1 MTPTSLSA
9 GNVGWAGILCLL
21 FSHSGSVVV
30 RLAVLL
36 VAAVLA
42 GPAYGQ
48 EKPQE
53 AKPTGPKPSRVE
65 ITPRT
70 VEAVAGQQ
78 LTFSAAGYD
87 EVGNKMD
94 AQPSAWFAAPFDL
107 AFADDKGMVTFTGSG
122 DVRVGAII
130 NGKSGFITVAVRPQ
144 AVARVTITKPRAALA
159 VGTGLTLQAQAEM
172 ANGDPR
178 TDQQVKWVSLRPE
191 IASIDESGFVVGQSA
206 GTATLQASVADVK
219 ATTSIEVVRN
229 PVREL
234 LITPRTTRARTGDVV
249 RFESVAS
256 GQANARVSAVARW
269 SVSGV
274 GATIDAD
281 GGFVA
286 EKPGSYAVTATIGD
300 RSAVA
305 TVSVVARE
313 VARELEVVGRTPQE
327 EFQTAEQWIIG
338 KYAYLSSIMAGR
350 VWVYDI
356 SDPAKPVKV
365 DSVSFDARVIN
376 DVSTTADGKIAVI
389 TREGASNRKNGIV
402 FLDLSDPA
410 HPKVLSEYTET
421 VTGGVHSAYVNGHYV
436 YLTDDA
442 TGSLRVIDFADPAK
456 PKEVARW
463 QTENPL
469 ARPVKTPEGETY
481 IGGRMLHDVQVVDGL
496 IYMGYWKDG
505 LVILDV
511 GNGIKG
517 GSPEHPQFVSQ
528 LRFNYSELYGPG
540 WLAGAHS
547 VFRYK
552 NYVFLG
558 DEVFPVQYDLTD
570 KTRIPTKGVVHV
582 VDVSDILNPR
592 KVAEYDVPEEG
603 AHNMWVENDVMF
615 IGYYGGGA
623 RAIDVSGELR
633 GNLYRQGR
641 EMARLW
647 TGDAKGFR
655 PNIPFAWGAQP
666 HDGLIYFNDIHTGIW
681 VTKMIDPTE
690 KAQPKP

>member
-1 MTPTSLSA
+1 M
-9 GNVGWAGILCLL
+9 
-21 FSHSGSVVV
+21 

-36 VAAVLA
+36 VIAALV
-42 GPAYGQ
+42 GPVHGQ

-53 AKPTGPKPSRVE
+53 AKPSGPKPSRVE

-70 VEAVAGQQ
+70 VETVAGQQ
-78 LTFSAAGYD
+78 LSFSAAGYD
-87 EVGNKMD
+87 DAGNKMD

-107 AFADDKGMVTFTGSG
+107 GFADDKGTVTFTGSG

-130 NGKSGFITVAVRPQ
+130 NGKTGFITVTVRPQ

-159 VGTGLTLQAQAEM
+159 LGTGLTLQAHAEM

-178 TDQQVKWVSLRPE
+178 TDQQVRWVSLRPDV
-191 IASIDESGFVVGQSA
+191 ASIDESGFVTGQA
-206 GTATLQASVADVK
+206 VGTATLEASVGDIK
-219 ATTSIEVVRN
+219 ATTSIDVVRN

-234 LITPRTTRARTGDVV
+234 SIVPKTSRVRTGDVV

-256 GQANARVSAVARW
+256 GQTNARVSAIARW
-269 SVSGV
+269 SISGA

-305 TVSVVARE
+305 TVTVVPRE
-313 VARELEVVGRTPQE
+313 VARELEVVGRTAQE
-327 EFQTAEQWIIG
+327 EFQTAEQWIVG
-338 KYAYLSSIMAGR
+338 NYAYVSSIMAGR

-356 SDPAKPVKV
+356 SDPAKPLKV

-376 DVSTTADGKIAVI
+376 DVSTTADGKIGVV

-402 FLDLSDPA
+402 FLDLADPA

-421 VTGGVHSAYVNGHYV
+421 VTGGVHSAYINGHYV

-463 QTENPL
+463 QTENAL
-469 ARPVKTPEGETY
+469 AREVKSPEGETF

-558 DEVFPVQYDLTD
+558 DEVFPAQYDLTD
-570 KTRIPTKGVVHV
+570 KARIPTKGVVHV

-603 AHNMWVENDVMF
+603 AHNMWVENDVMY
-615 IGYYGGGA
+615 IGYYSGGA
-623 RAIDVSGELR
+623 RAVDVSGELR

-666 HDGLIYFNDIHTGIW
+666 HKGLIYFNDIHTGLW
-681 VTKMIDPTE
+681 VTKLIDPAE
-690 KAQPKP
+690 RAK

>member
-1 MTPTSLSA
+1 M
-9 GNVGWAGILCLL
+9 
-21 FSHSGSVVV
+21 

-36 VAAVLA
+36 VAAVLVS
-42 GPAYGQ
+42 PIHGQ

-53 AKPTGPKPSRVE
+53 AKPTGPKPSRVD

-70 VEAVAGQQ
+70 VETVAGQQ

-87 EVGNKMD
+87 EAGNKMD

-107 AFADDKGMVTFTGSG
+107 AFADDKGTVTFTGSG

-130 NGKSGFITVAVRPQ
+130 NGKSGFIVVTVRPQ
-144 AVARVTITKPRAALA
+144 AVARVTITKPRVALA
-159 VGTGLTLQAQAEM
+159 VGTGLTLQAHAEM

-178 TDQQVKWVSLRPE
+178 TDQQVRWVSLRPDV
-191 IASIDESGFVVGQSA
+191 ASIDESGFVVGQA
-206 GTATLQASVADVK
+206 VGTAMLQASVGDVK
-219 ATTSIEVVRN
+219 ASTSIDVVRN

-234 LITPRTTRARTGDVV
+234 SITPKTTRARTGDVV

-269 SVSGV
+269 SISGI

-286 EKPGSYAVTATIGD
+286 ERPGSYAVTATIGD

-305 TVSVVARE
+305 SVTVVPRE

-327 EFQTAEQWIIG
+327 EFQAAEQWIIG

-350 VWVYDI
+350 VWVYDM

-376 DVSTTADGKIAVI
+376 DVSTTADGRIGVI

-402 FLDLSDPA
+402 FLDLADPA

-469 ARPVKTPEGETY
+469 SRPVKNPEGETF

-558 DEVFPVQYDLTD
+558 DEVFPAQFDLTD
-570 KTRIPTKGVVHV
+570 KARVPTKGVVHV

-603 AHNMWVENDVMF
+603 AHNMWVENDVMY
-615 IGYYGGGA
+615 IGYYSGGA
-623 RAIDVSGELR
+623 RVVDVSGELR

-681 VTKMIDPTE
+681 ATKMVDPTE
-690 KAQPKP
+690 RATQKP

>member
-1 MTPTSLSA
+1 M
-9 GNVGWAGILCLL
+9 
-21 FSHSGSVVV
+21 

-36 VAAVLA
+36 VIAALV
-42 GPAYGQ
+42 GPVHGQ

-53 AKPTGPKPSRVE
+53 AKPSGPKPSRVE

-70 VEAVAGQQ
+70 VETVAGQQ
-78 LTFSAAGYD
+78 LSFSAAGYD
-87 EVGNKMD
+87 DAGNKMD
-94 AQPSAWFAAPFDL
+94 AQPSAWFATPFDL
-107 AFADDKGMVTFTGSG
+107 GFADDKGTVTFTGSG

-130 NGKSGFITVAVRPQ
+130 NGKTGFITVTVRPQ
-144 AVARVTITKPRAALA
+144 ALARVTITKPRAALA
-159 VGTGLTLQAQAEM
+159 LGTGLTLQAHAEM

-178 TDQQVKWVSLRPE
+178 TDQQVRWVSLRPDV
-191 IASIDESGFVVGQSA
+191 ASIDESGFVTGQA
-206 GTATLQASVADVK
+206 VGTATLEASVGDIK
-219 ATTSIEVVRN
+219 ATTSIDVVRN

-234 LITPRTTRARTGDVV
+234 SIVPKTSRVRTGDVV

-256 GQANARVSAVARW
+256 GQTNARVSAIARW
-269 SVSGV
+269 SISGA

-305 TVSVVARE
+305 TVTVVPRE
-313 VARELEVVGRTPQE
+313 VARELEVVGRTAQE
-327 EFQTAEQWIIG
+327 EFQTAEQWIVG
-338 KYAYLSSIMAGR
+338 NYAYVSSIMAGR

-376 DVSTTADGKIAVI
+376 DVSTTADGKIGVV

-402 FLDLSDPA
+402 FLDLADPA

-421 VTGGVHSAYVNGHYV
+421 VTGGVHSAYINGHYV

-463 QTENPL
+463 QTENAL
-469 ARPVKTPEGETY
+469 AREVKSPEGETF

-558 DEVFPVQYDLTD
+558 DEVFPAQYDLTD
-570 KTRIPTKGVVHV
+570 KARIPTKGVVHV

-603 AHNMWVENDVMF
+603 AHNMSPLL
-615 IGYYGGGA
+615 
-623 RAIDVSGELR
+623 SGESAAGAMPTTVVSTPFSVSLR
-633 GNLYRQGR
+633 PTIDGSPPKRRFHSPSPIITTFSAPGRSSPSLKERPRTGLMPSSGNS
-641 EMARLW
+641 
-647 TGDAKGFR
+647 
-655 PNIPFAWGAQP
+655 
-666 HDGLIYFNDIHTGIW
+666 DG
-681 VTKMIDPTE
+681 VTVPP
-690 KAQPKP
+690 ANCSGSP

>member
-1 MTPTSLSA
+1 M
-9 GNVGWAGILCLL
+9 
-21 FSHSGSVVV
+21 

-36 VAAVLA
+36 VIAALV
-42 GPAYGQ
+42 GPVHGQ

-53 AKPTGPKPSRVE
+53 AKPSGPKPSRVE

-70 VEAVAGQQ
+70 VETVAGQQ
-78 LTFSAAGYD
+78 LSFSAAGYD
-87 EVGNKMD
+87 DAGNKMD

-107 AFADDKGMVTFTGSG
+107 GFADDKGTVTFTGSG

-130 NGKSGFITVAVRPQ
+130 NGKTGFITVTVRPQ

-159 VGTGLTLQAQAEM
+159 LGTGLTLQAHAEM

-178 TDQQVKWVSLRPE
+178 TDQQVRWVSLRPD
-191 IASIDESGFVVGQSA
+191 IASIDESGFVTGQA
-206 GTATLQASVADVK
+206 VGTATLEASVGDIK
-219 ATTSIEVVRN
+219 ATTSIDVVRN

-234 LITPRTTRARTGDVV
+234 SIVPKTSRVRTGDVV

-256 GQANARVSAVARW
+256 GQTNARVSAIARW
-269 SVSGV
+269 SISGA

-305 TVSVVARE
+305 TVTVVPRE
-313 VARELEVVGRTPQE
+313 VVRELEVVGRTAQE
-327 EFQTAEQWIIG
+327 EFQTAEQWIVG
-338 KYAYLSSIMAGR
+338 NYAYVSSIMAGR

-356 SDPAKPVKV
+356 SDPAKPLKV

-376 DVSTTADGKIAVI
+376 DVSTTADGKIGVV

-402 FLDLSDPA
+402 FLDLADPA

-463 QTENPL
+463 QTENAL
-469 ARPVKTPEGETY
+469 AREVKSPEGETF

-558 DEVFPVQYDLTD
+558 DEVFPAQYDLTD
-570 KTRIPTKGVVHV
+570 KARIPTKGVVHV

-603 AHNMWVENDVMF
+603 AHNMWVENDVMY
-615 IGYYGGGA
+615 IGYYSGGA
-623 RAIDVSGELR
+623 RAVDVSGELR

-666 HDGLIYFNDIHTGIW
+666 HKGLIYFNDIHTGLW
-681 VTKMIDPTE
+681 VTKLIDPAE
-690 KAQPKP
+690 RAK

>member
-1 MTPTSLSA
+1 MLNQPIRSFQEPL
-9 GNVGWAGILCLL
+9 
-21 FSHSGSVVV
+21 V
-30 RLAVLL
+30 RLVSLLIAVAI
-36 VAAVLA
+36 VV
-42 GPAYGQ
+42 PVRGQ
-48 EKPQE
+48 ESKPPE
-53 AKPTGPKPSRVE
+53 SKPTGPKPARVE

-70 VEAVAGQQ
+70 VETTAGQQ
-78 LTFSAAGYD
+78 LIFSATAYD
-87 EVGNKMD
+87 DASNKME
-94 AQPSAWFAAPFDL
+94 ASPSAWFATPFDL
-107 AFADDKGMVTFTGSG
+107 AYADNKGNVTFTGAG
-122 DVRVGAII
+122 EVRVGAII
-130 NGKSGFITVAVRPQ
+130 NGRAGFTTITVRPQ
-144 AVARVTITKPRAALA
+144 PVARVTIAKPRAALA
-159 VGTGLTLQAQAEM
+159 VGTGLTLHAQPEM

-178 TDQQVKWVSLRPE
+178 SDLRVQWVSLRPD
-191 IASIDESGFVVGQSA
+191 IAAIDESGFIVGRA
-206 GTATLQASVADVK
+206 IGTATVEASVGTIK
-219 ATTSIEVVRN
+219 ASTTIEVVRN

-234 LITPRTTRARTGDVV
+234 SIVPKTSRVRTGDVV
-249 RFESVAS
+249 RLETVVP
-256 GQANARVSAVARW
+256 GQANANVSAAARW
-269 SVSGV
+269 AVSGA
-274 GATIDAD
+274 GATIDED
-281 GGFVA
+281 GVFVA
-286 EKPGSYAVTATIGD
+286 ERPGSYAVTAIIGE

-305 TVSVVARE
+305 TVAVVPRD

-327 EFQTAEQWIIG
+327 EFQTAEQWIMG
-338 KYAYLSSIMAGR
+338 KYAYVSSIMAGR
-350 VWVYDI
+350 IWVYDL

-376 DVSTTADGKIAVI
+376 DVSTTSDGKIAVL

-402 FLDLSDPA
+402 FLDLAEPA

-421 VTGGVHSAYVNGHYV
+421 VTGGVHSAYVDGHYV

-442 TGSLRVIDFADPAK
+442 TGSLRVIDFADPAR

-463 QTENPL
+463 QTESPL
-469 ARPVKTPEGETY
+469 ARPVTNPEGQT
-481 IGGRMLHDVQVVDGL
+481 IVGGRMLHDVQVVDGL

-517 GSPEHPQFVSQ
+517 GSPERPQFVSQ

-558 DEVFPVQYDLTD
+558 DEVFPAQFDLSD
-570 KTRIPTKGVVHV
+570 KARIPTKGVVHV
-582 VDVSDILNPR
+582 VDVTDILNPR
-592 KVAEYDVPEEG
+592 KVAEYDVPEAG
-603 AHNMWVENDVMF
+603 AHNMWVENDVMY
-615 IGYYGGGA
+615 IGYYSGGA
-623 RAIDVSGELR
+623 RVIDVSGELR

-666 HDGLIYFNDIHTGIW
+666 HNGLIYFNDVHTGIW
-681 VTKMIDPTE
+681 VTRLVDPTE
-690 KAQPKP
+690 RAPGNTQSNEPR

>member
-1 MTPTSLSA
+1 M
-9 GNVGWAGILCLL
+9 
-21 FSHSGSVVV
+21 

-36 VAAVLA
+36 VIAVLVS
-42 GPAYGQ
+42 PVYGQ

-70 VEAVAGQQ
+70 VETVAGQQ
-78 LTFSAAGYD
+78 LSFSAAGYD
-87 EVGNKMD
+87 DAGNKMD

-107 AFADDKGMVTFTGSG
+107 GFADDTGTVTFTGSG

-130 NGKSGFITVAVRPQ
+130 NGKTGFITVTVRPQ
-144 AVARVTITKPRAALA
+144 SVARVTITKPRAALA
-159 VGTGLTLQAQAEM
+159 LGTGLTLQAHAEM

-178 TDQQVKWVSLRPE
+178 TDQQVRWVSLRPD
-191 IASIDESGFVVGQSA
+191 IASIDESGFVTGQA
-206 GTATLQASVADVK
+206 VGTATLEASVGDIK
-219 ATTSIEVVRN
+219 ATTSIDVVRN

-234 LITPRTTRARTGDVV
+234 SIAPKTSRVRTGDVV

-256 GQANARVSAVARW
+256 GQTNARVSAIARW
-269 SVSGV
+269 SISGA

-300 RSAVA
+300 RSTVA
-305 TVSVVARE
+305 TVTVVPRE
-313 VARELEVVGRTPQE
+313 VARELEVIGRTAQE
-327 EFQTAEQWIIG
+327 EFQTAEQWIVG
-338 KYAYLSSIMAGR
+338 NYAYVSSIMAGR

-376 DVSTTADGKIAVI
+376 DVSTTADGKIGVV

-402 FLDLSDPA
+402 FLDLADPA

-463 QTENPL
+463 QTENAL
-469 ARPVKTPEGETY
+469 AREVKSPEGETF

-558 DEVFPVQYDLTD
+558 DEVFPAQYDLTD
-570 KTRIPTKGVVHV
+570 KARIPTKGVVHV

-603 AHNMWVENDVMF
+603 AHNMWVENDVMY
-615 IGYYGGGA
+615 IGYYSGGA
-623 RAIDVSGELR
+623 RAVDVSGELR

-666 HDGLIYFNDIHTGIW
+666 HKGLIYFNDIHTGLW
-681 VTKMIDPTE
+681 VTKLIDPAE
-690 KAQPKP
+690 RAK

>member
-1 MTPTSLSA
+1 
-9 GNVGWAGILCLL
+9 
-21 FSHSGSVVV
+21 V

-36 VAAVLA
+36 VIAVLVS
-42 GPAYGQ
+42 PVYGQ

-70 VEAVAGQQ
+70 VETVAGQQ
-78 LTFSAAGYD
+78 LSFSAAGYD
-87 EVGNKMD
+87 DAGNKMD

-107 AFADDKGMVTFTGSG
+107 GFADDTGTVTFTGSG

-130 NGKSGFITVAVRPQ
+130 NGKTGFITVTVRPQ
-144 AVARVTITKPRAALA
+144 SVARVTITKPRAALA
-159 VGTGLTLQAQAEM
+159 LGTGLTLQAHAEM

-178 TDQQVKWVSLRPE
+178 TDQQVRWVSLRPDV
-191 IASIDESGFVVGQSA
+191 ASIDESGFVTGQA
-206 GTATLQASVADVK
+206 VGTATLEASVGDIK
-219 ATTSIEVVRN
+219 ATTSIDVVRN

-234 LITPRTTRARTGDVV
+234 SIVPKTSRVRTGDVV

-256 GQANARVSAVARW
+256 GQTNARVSAIARW
-269 SVSGV
+269 SISGA

-305 TVSVVARE
+305 TVTVVPRE
-313 VARELEVVGRTPQE
+313 VVRELEVVGRTAQE
-327 EFQTAEQWIIG
+327 EFQTAEQWIVG
-338 KYAYLSSIMAGR
+338 NYAYVSSIMAGR

-356 SDPAKPVKV
+356 SDPAKPLKV

-376 DVSTTADGKIAVI
+376 DVSTTADGKIGVV

-402 FLDLSDPA
+402 FLDLADPA

-463 QTENPL
+463 QTENAL
-469 ARPVKTPEGETY
+469 AREVKSPEGETF

-558 DEVFPVQYDLTD
+558 DEVFPAQYDLTD
-570 KTRIPTKGVVHV
+570 KARIPTKGVVHV

-603 AHNMWVENDVMF
+603 AHNMWVENDVMY
-615 IGYYGGGA
+615 IGYYSGGA
-623 RAIDVSGELR
+623 RAVDVSGELR

-666 HDGLIYFNDIHTGIW
+666 HKGLIYFNDIHTGLW
-681 VTKMIDPTE
+681 VTKLIDPAE
-690 KAQPKP
+690 RAK

>member
-1 MTPTSLSA
+1 
-9 GNVGWAGILCLL
+9 
-21 FSHSGSVVV
+21 V

-36 VAAVLA
+36 VIAVLV
-42 GPAYGQ
+42 GPVHGQ

-53 AKPTGPKPSRVE
+53 AKPSGPKPSRVE

-70 VEAVAGQQ
+70 VETVAGQQ
-78 LTFSAAGYD
+78 LSFSAAGYD
-87 EVGNKMD
+87 DAGNKMD

-107 AFADDKGMVTFTGSG
+107 GFADDKGTVTFTGSG

-130 NGKSGFITVAVRPQ
+130 NGKTGFITVTVRPQ

-159 VGTGLTLQAQAEM
+159 LGTGLTLQAHAEM

-178 TDQQVKWVSLRPE
+178 TDQQVRWVSLRPDV
-191 IASIDESGFVVGQSA
+191 ASIDESGFVIGQA
-206 GTATLQASVADVK
+206 VGTAMLEASVGDIK
-219 ATTSIEVVRN
+219 ATTPIDVVRN

-234 LITPRTTRARTGDVV
+234 SIVPKTSRVRTGDVV

-256 GQANARVSAVARW
+256 GQTNARVSAIARW
-269 SVSGV
+269 SISGA

-305 TVSVVARE
+305 TVTVVPRE
-313 VARELEVVGRTPQE
+313 VARELEVVGRTAQE
-327 EFQTAEQWIIG
+327 EFQTAEQWIVG
-338 KYAYLSSIMAGR
+338 NYAYVSSIMAGR

-356 SDPAKPVKV
+356 SDPAKPLKV

-376 DVSTTADGKIAVI
+376 DVSTTADGKIGVV

-402 FLDLSDPA
+402 FLDLADPA

-421 VTGGVHSAYVNGHYV
+421 VTGGVHSAYVDGHYV

-463 QTENPL
+463 QTENAL
-469 ARPVKTPEGETY
+469 AREVKSPEGETF

-558 DEVFPVQYDLTD
+558 DEVFPAQYDLTD
-570 KTRIPTKGVVHV
+570 KARIPTKGVVHV

-603 AHNMWVENDVMF
+603 AHNMWVENDVMY
-615 IGYYGGGA
+615 IGYYSGGA
-623 RAIDVSGELR
+623 RAVDVSGELR

-666 HDGLIYFNDIHTGIW
+666 HNGLIYFNDIHTGLW
-681 VTKMIDPTE
+681 VTKLIDPAE
-690 KAQPKP
+690 RAK

>member
-1 MTPTSLSA
+1 VRPT
-9 GNVGWAGILCLL
+9 VLL
-21 FSHSGSVVV
+21 
-30 RLAVLL
+30 LAVIL
-36 VAAVLA
+36 VSPV
-42 GPAYGQ
+42 YGQ

-53 AKPTGPKPSRVE
+53 TKPTGPKPSRVE
-65 ITPRT
+65 VTPRV
-70 VEAVAGQQ
+70 VETVAGQQ
-78 LTFSAAGYD
+78 LSFSAAGYD
-87 EVGNKMD
+87 EAGNKMD

-107 AFADDKGMVTFTGSG
+107 AFADEKGTVTFTGSG

-130 NGKSGFITVAVRPQ
+130 NGKSGFIVVTVRPQ
-144 AVARVTITKPRAALA
+144 AVARITITKPRAALA

-178 TDQQVKWVSLRPE
+178 TDQPVKWVSLRPE
-191 IASIDESGFVVGQSA
+191 VASVDESGFVTGQA
-206 GTATLQASVADVK
+206 VGTATLQASVGDVK
-219 ATTSIEVVRN
+219 ATTSIDVVRN

-234 LITPRTTRARTGDVV
+234 SIAPKTTRVRTGDVV
-249 RFESVAS
+249 RFDTVAS
-256 GQANARVSAVARW
+256 GQTNARVSAVARW
-269 SVSGV
+269 SASGV
-274 GATIDAD
+274 GATVDAD
-281 GGFVA
+281 GAFVA

-305 TVSVVARE
+305 TVSVVPRE
-313 VARELEVVGRTPQE
+313 VARELEIVGRTSQE

-356 SDPAKPVKV
+356 SDPAKPLKV
-365 DSVSFDARVIN
+365 DSISFDARVIN

-402 FLDLSDPA
+402 FLDLADPA

-421 VTGGVHSAYVNGHYV
+421 VTGGVHSAFIDGHYV

-442 TGSLRVIDFADPAK
+442 TGSLRVIDFADPTK

-463 QTENPL
+463 QTESPL
-469 ARPVKTPEGETY
+469 ARPVKNAEGETF

-517 GSPEHPQFVSQ
+517 GSPERPQFVSQ

-570 KTRIPTKGVVHV
+570 KARIPTKGVVHV

-592 KVAEYDVPEEG
+592 KVAEYDVPEQG
-603 AHNMWVENDVMF
+603 AHNMWVENDVMY
-615 IGYYGGGA
+615 IGYYSGGA
-623 RAIDVSGELR
+623 RAVDVSGELR
-633 GNLYRQGR
+633 GNLYQQGR

-655 PNIPFAWGAQP
+655 PNVPFAWGAQP
-666 HDGLIYFNDIHTGIW
+666 HDGLIYFNDVHTGIW
-681 VTKMIDPTE
+681 VTKMVDPAE
-690 KAQPKP
+690 KARQKP

>member
-1 MTPTSLSA
+1 
-9 GNVGWAGILCLL
+9 
-21 FSHSGSVVV
+21 V

-36 VAAVLA
+36 VIAALV
-42 GPAYGQ
+42 GPVHGQ

-53 AKPTGPKPSRVE
+53 AKPSGPKPSRVE

-70 VEAVAGQQ
+70 VETVAGQQ
-78 LTFSAAGYD
+78 LSFSAAGYD
-87 EVGNKMD
+87 DAGNKMD

-107 AFADDKGMVTFTGSG
+107 GFADDKGTVTFTGSG

-130 NGKSGFITVAVRPQ
+130 NGKTGFITVTVRPQ

-159 VGTGLTLQAQAEM
+159 LGTGLTLQAHAEM

-178 TDQQVKWVSLRPE
+178 TDQQVRWVSLRPDV
-191 IASIDESGFVVGQSA
+191 ASIDESGFVTGQA
-206 GTATLQASVADVK
+206 VGTATLEASVGDIK
-219 ATTSIEVVRN
+219 ATTSIDVVRN

-234 LITPRTTRARTGDVV
+234 SIVPKTSRVRTGDVV

-256 GQANARVSAVARW
+256 GQTNARVSAIARW
-269 SVSGV
+269 SISGA

-305 TVSVVARE
+305 TVTVVPRE
-313 VARELEVVGRTPQE
+313 VARELEVVGRTAQE
-327 EFQTAEQWIIG
+327 EFQTAEQWIVG
-338 KYAYLSSIMAGR
+338 NYAYVSSIMAGR

-356 SDPAKPVKV
+356 SDPAKPLKV

-376 DVSTTADGKIAVI
+376 DVSTTADGKIGVV

-402 FLDLSDPA
+402 FLDLADPA

-463 QTENPL
+463 QTENAL
-469 ARPVKTPEGETY
+469 AREIKSPEGETF

-558 DEVFPVQYDLTD
+558 DEVFPAQYDLTD
-570 KTRIPTKGVVHV
+570 KARIPTKGVVHV

-603 AHNMWVENDVMF
+603 AHNMWVENDVMY
-615 IGYYGGGA
+615 IGYYSGGA
-623 RAIDVSGELR
+623 RAVDVSGELR

-666 HDGLIYFNDIHTGIW
+666 HNGLIYFNDIHTGLW
-681 VTKMIDPTE
+681 VTKLIDPAE
-690 KAQPKP
+690 RAK

>member
-1 MTPTSLSA
+1 M
-9 GNVGWAGILCLL
+9 
-21 FSHSGSVVV
+21 

-36 VAAVLA
+36 VIAALV
-42 GPAYGQ
+42 GPVHGQ

-53 AKPTGPKPSRVE
+53 AKPSGPKPSRVE

-70 VEAVAGQQ
+70 VETVAGQQ
-78 LTFSAAGYD
+78 LSFSAAGYD
-87 EVGNKMD
+87 DAGNKMD
-94 AQPSAWFAAPFDL
+94 AQPSAWFATPFDL
-107 AFADDKGMVTFTGSG
+107 GFADDKGTVTFTGSG

-130 NGKSGFITVAVRPQ
+130 NGKTGFITVTVRPQ

-159 VGTGLTLQAQAEM
+159 LGTGLTLQAHAEM

-178 TDQQVKWVSLRPE
+178 TDQQVRWVSLRPDV
-191 IASIDESGFVVGQSA
+191 ASIDESGFVTGQA
-206 GTATLQASVADVK
+206 VGTATLEASVGDIK
-219 ATTSIEVVRN
+219 ATTSIDVVRN

-234 LITPRTTRARTGDVV
+234 SIVPKTSRVRTGDVV

-256 GQANARVSAVARW
+256 GQTNARVSAIARW
-269 SVSGV
+269 SISGA

-305 TVSVVARE
+305 TVTVVPRE
-313 VARELEVVGRTPQE
+313 VARELEVVGRTAQE
-327 EFQTAEQWIIG
+327 EFQTAEQWIVG
-338 KYAYLSSIMAGR
+338 NYAYVSSIMAGR

-356 SDPAKPVKV
+356 SDPAKPLKV

-376 DVSTTADGKIAVI
+376 DVSTTADGKIGVV

-402 FLDLSDPA
+402 FLDLADPA

-463 QTENPL
+463 QTENAL
-469 ARPVKTPEGETY
+469 AREVKSPEGETF

-558 DEVFPVQYDLTD
+558 DEVFPAQYDLTD
-570 KTRIPTKGVVHV
+570 KARIPTKGVVHV

-603 AHNMWVENDVMF
+603 AHNMWVENDVMY
-615 IGYYGGGA
+615 IGYYSGGA
-623 RAIDVSGELR
+623 RAVDVSGELR

-666 HDGLIYFNDIHTGIW
+666 HKGLIYFNDIHTGLW
-681 VTKMIDPTE
+681 VTKLIDPAE
-690 KAQPKP
+690 RAK

>member
-1 MTPTSLSA
+1 M
-9 GNVGWAGILCLL
+9 
-21 FSHSGSVVV
+21 

-36 VAAVLA
+36 VIAALV
-42 GPAYGQ
+42 GPVHGQ

-53 AKPTGPKPSRVE
+53 AKPSGPKPSRVE

-70 VEAVAGQQ
+70 VETVAGQQ
-78 LTFSAAGYD
+78 LSFSAAGYD
-87 EVGNKMD
+87 DAGNKMD

-107 AFADDKGMVTFTGSG
+107 GFADDKGTVTFTGSG

-130 NGKSGFITVAVRPQ
+130 NGKTGFITVTVRPQ

-159 VGTGLTLQAQAEM
+159 LGTGLTLQAHAEM

-178 TDQQVKWVSLRPE
+178 TDQQVRWVSLRPDV
-191 IASIDESGFVVGQSA
+191 ASIDESGFVTGQA
-206 GTATLQASVADVK
+206 VGTATLEASVGDIK
-219 ATTSIEVVRN
+219 ATTSIDVVRN

-234 LITPRTTRARTGDVV
+234 SIVPKTSRVRTGDVV

-256 GQANARVSAVARW
+256 GQTNARVSAIARW
-269 SVSGV
+269 SISGA

-305 TVSVVARE
+305 TVTVVPRE
-313 VARELEVVGRTPQE
+313 VARELEVVGRTAQE
-327 EFQTAEQWIIG
+327 EFQTAEQWIVG
-338 KYAYLSSIMAGR
+338 NYAYVSSIMAGR

-356 SDPAKPVKV
+356 SDPAKPLKV

-376 DVSTTADGKIAVI
+376 DVSTTADGKIGVV

-402 FLDLSDPA
+402 FLDLADPA

-463 QTENPL
+463 QTENAL
-469 ARPVKTPEGETY
+469 AREVKSPEGETF

-558 DEVFPVQYDLTD
+558 DEVFPAQYDLTD
-570 KTRIPTKGVVHV
+570 KARIPTKGVVHV

-603 AHNMWVENDVMF
+603 AHNMWVENDVMY
-615 IGYYGGGA
+615 IGYYSGGG
-623 RAIDVSGELR
+623 RAVDVSGELR

-666 HDGLIYFNDIHTGIW
+666 HKGLIYFNDIHTGLW
-681 VTKMIDPTE
+681 VTKLIDPAE
-690 KAQPKP
+690 RAK

>member
-1 MTPTSLSA
+1 M
-9 GNVGWAGILCLL
+9 
-21 FSHSGSVVV
+21 

-36 VAAVLA
+36 VAAVLVS
-42 GPAYGQ
+42 PIHGQ

-70 VEAVAGQQ
+70 VETVAGQQ

-87 EVGNKMD
+87 EAGNKMD

-107 AFADDKGMVTFTGSG
+107 AFADDKGTVTFTGSG

-130 NGKSGFITVAVRPQ
+130 NGKSGFIVVTVRPQ

-159 VGTGLTLQAQAEM
+159 VGTGLTLQAHAEM

-178 TDQQVKWVSLRPE
+178 TDQQVKWVSLRPDV
-191 IASIDESGFVVGQSA
+191 ASIDESGFVVGQA
-206 GTATLQASVADVK
+206 VGTAMLQASVGDVK
-219 ATTSIEVVRN
+219 ASTSIDVVRN

-234 LITPRTTRARTGDVV
+234 SITPKTTRARTGDVL

-305 TVSVVARE
+305 SVTVVPRE

-327 EFQTAEQWIIG
+327 EFQAAEQWIIG

-376 DVSTTADGKIAVI
+376 DVSTTADGKIGVI

-402 FLDLSDPA
+402 FLDLADPA

-469 ARPVKTPEGETY
+469 ARPVKNPEGETF

-558 DEVFPVQYDLTD
+558 DEVFPAQFDLTD
-570 KTRIPTKGVVHV
+570 KARIPTKGVVHV

-603 AHNMWVENDVMF
+603 AHNMWVENDVMY
-615 IGYYGGGA
+615 IGYYSGGA
-623 RAIDVSGELR
+623 RVVDVSGELR

-681 VTKMIDPTE
+681 ATKIVDPAE
-690 KAQPKP
+690 RAKQQKP

>member
-1 MTPTSLSA
+1 M
-9 GNVGWAGILCLL
+9 
-21 FSHSGSVVV
+21 

-36 VAAVLA
+36 VAAVLVS
-42 GPAYGQ
+42 PIHGQ

-65 ITPRT
+65 ITPRA
-70 VEAVAGQQ
+70 VETVAGQQ

-87 EVGNKMD
+87 EAGNKMD

-107 AFADDKGMVTFTGSG
+107 AFADDKGTVTFTGSG

-130 NGKSGFITVAVRPQ
+130 NGKSGFIVVTVRPQ

-159 VGTGLTLQAQAEM
+159 VGTGLTLQAHAEM

-178 TDQQVKWVSLRPE
+178 TDQQVKWVSLRPDV
-191 IASIDESGFVVGQSA
+191 ASIDESGFVVGQA
-206 GTATLQASVADVK
+206 VGTAMLQASVGDVK
-219 ATTSIEVVRN
+219 ASTSIDVVRN

-234 LITPRTTRARTGDVV
+234 SITPKTTRARTGDVV

-269 SVSGV
+269 SISGI

-286 EKPGSYAVTATIGD
+286 ERPGSYAVTATIGD

-305 TVSVVARE
+305 SVTVVPRE

-327 EFQTAEQWIIG
+327 EFQAAEQWIIG

-376 DVSTTADGKIAVI
+376 DVSTTADGRIAVI

-402 FLDLSDPA
+402 FLDLADPA

-469 ARPVKTPEGETY
+469 SRPVKNPEGETF

-570 KTRIPTKGVVHV
+570 KARIPTKGVVHV

-603 AHNMWVENDVMF
+603 AHNMWVENDVMY
-615 IGYYGGGA
+615 IGYYSGGA
-623 RAIDVSGELR
+623 RVVDVSGELR

-681 VTKMIDPTE
+681 ATKMVDPAERAT
-690 KAQPKP
+690 QKP

>member
-1 MTPTSLSA
+1 M
-9 GNVGWAGILCLL
+9 
-21 FSHSGSVVV
+21 

-36 VAAVLA
+36 VIAAIV
-42 GPAYGQ
+42 GPVHGQ

-53 AKPTGPKPSRVE
+53 AKPSGPKPSRVE

-70 VEAVAGQQ
+70 VETVAGQQ
-78 LTFSAAGYD
+78 LSFSAAGYD
-87 EVGNKMD
+87 DAGNKMD

-107 AFADDKGMVTFTGSG
+107 GFADDTGTVTFTGSG

-130 NGKSGFITVAVRPQ
+130 NGKTGFITVTVRPQ

-159 VGTGLTLQAQAEM
+159 LGTGLTLQAHAEM

-178 TDQQVKWVSLRPE
+178 TDQQVRWVSLRPDV
-191 IASIDESGFVVGQSA
+191 ASIDESGFVTGQA
-206 GTATLQASVADVK
+206 VGTATLEASVGDIK
-219 ATTSIEVVRN
+219 ATTSIDVVRN

-234 LITPRTTRARTGDVV
+234 SIVPKTSRVRTGDVV

-256 GQANARVSAVARW
+256 GQTNARVSAIARW
-269 SVSGV
+269 SISGA

-305 TVSVVARE
+305 TVTVVPRE
-313 VARELEVVGRTPQE
+313 VARELEVVGRTAQE
-327 EFQTAEQWIIG
+327 EFQTAEQWIVG
-338 KYAYLSSIMAGR
+338 NYAYVSSIMAGR

-376 DVSTTADGKIAVI
+376 DVSTTADGKIGVV

-402 FLDLSDPA
+402 FLDLADPA

-469 ARPVKTPEGETY
+469 ARAVKSPDGETF

-558 DEVFPVQYDLTD
+558 DEVFPAQYDLTD
-570 KTRIPTKGVVHV
+570 KARIPTKGVVHV

-603 AHNMWVENDVMF
+603 AHNMWVENDVMY
-615 IGYYGGGA
+615 IGYYSGGA
-623 RAIDVSGELR
+623 RAVDVSGELR

-666 HDGLIYFNDIHTGIW
+666 HNGLIYFNDVHTGLW
-681 VTKMIDPTE
+681 VTKLIDPAE
-690 KAQPKP
+690 RAK

>member
-1 MTPTSLSA
+1 M
-9 GNVGWAGILCLL
+9 
-21 FSHSGSVVV
+21 

-36 VAAVLA
+36 VAAVLVS
-42 GPAYGQ
+42 PIHGQ

-70 VEAVAGQQ
+70 VETVAGQQ

-87 EVGNKMD
+87 EAGNKMD

-107 AFADDKGMVTFTGSG
+107 AFADDKGTVTFTGSG

-130 NGKSGFITVAVRPQ
+130 NGKSGFIVVTVRPQ

-159 VGTGLTLQAQAEM
+159 VGTGLTLQAHAEM

-178 TDQQVKWVSLRPE
+178 TDQQVKWVSLRPDV
-191 IASIDESGFVVGQSA
+191 ASIDESGFVVGQA
-206 GTATLQASVADVK
+206 VGTAMLQASVGDVK
-219 ATTSIEVVRN
+219 ASTSIDVVRN

-234 LITPRTTRARTGDVV
+234 SITPKTTRARTGDVV

-256 GQANARVSAVARW
+256 GQANARISAVVRW

-305 TVSVVARE
+305 SVTVVPRE

-327 EFQTAEQWIIG
+327 EFQAAEQWIIG

-376 DVSTTADGKIAVI
+376 DVSTTADGRIAVI

-402 FLDLSDPA
+402 FLDLADPA

-469 ARPVKTPEGETY
+469 ARPVTTPEGETF
-481 IGGRMLHDVQVVDGL
+481 IGGRMLHDVQVGDGL

-570 KTRIPTKGVVHV
+570 KARIPTKGVVHV

-603 AHNMWVENDVMF
+603 AHNMWVENDVMY
-615 IGYYGGGA
+615 IGYYSGGA
-623 RAIDVSGELR
+623 RAVDVSGELR

-681 VTKMIDPTE
+681 ATKMSDPAE
-690 KAQPKP
+690 RAKQQKP

>member
-1 MTPTSLSA
+1 
-9 GNVGWAGILCLL
+9 
-21 FSHSGSVVV
+21 V

-36 VAAVLA
+36 VSAVLVI
-42 GPAYGQ
+42 PVHGQ
-48 EKPQE
+48 EKPRD
-53 AKPTGPKPSRVE
+53 AKPTGPKPGRVE

-78 LTFSAAGYD
+78 LSFSAAGYD
-87 EVGNKMD
+87 EAGNKMD

-107 AFADDKGMVTFTGSG
+107 AFADDKGTVTFTGAG

-130 NGKSGFITVAVRPQ
+130 NGKTGFIIVVVRPQ

-159 VGTGLTLQAQAEM
+159 LGTGLTLQARAEM

-178 TDQQVKWVSLRPE
+178 TDQQVRWTSLRPD
-191 IASIDESGFVVGQSA
+191 IASVDESGFVVGQA
-206 GTATLQASVADVK
+206 VGTATLQASVGDIK
-219 ATTSIEVVRN
+219 ATTSIDVVRN

-234 LITPRTTRARTGDVV
+234 SITPKTTRVRTGDVV

-269 SVSGV
+269 SISGV
-274 GATIDAD
+274 GAIIDAD
-281 GGFVA
+281 GVFVA
-286 EKPGSYAVTATIGD
+286 EKPGSYAVTAAIGD

-305 TVSVVARE
+305 TVTVVARE
-313 VARELEVVGRTPQE
+313 VARELEVVGRTSQE

-376 DVSTTADGKIAVI
+376 DVSTTADGKIGVI

-402 FLDLSDPA
+402 FLDLADPA

-442 TGSLRVIDFADPAK
+442 TGSLRVIDFADPTK

-469 ARPVKTPEGETY
+469 SREVKTPEGETF

-496 IYMGYWKDG
+496 IYMGYWRDG

-558 DEVFPVQYDLTD
+558 DEVFPAQYDLTD
-570 KTRIPTKGVVHV
+570 KARIPTKGVVHV

-603 AHNMWVENDVMF
+603 AHNMWVENDVMY
-615 IGYYGGGA
+615 IGYYSGGA
-623 RAIDVSGELR
+623 RAVDVSGELR

-681 VTKMIDPTE
+681 VTKLVDPAE
-690 KAQPKP
+690 RAK

>member
-1 MTPTSLSA
+1 M
-9 GNVGWAGILCLL
+9 
-21 FSHSGSVVV
+21 

-36 VAAVLA
+36 VIAALV
-42 GPAYGQ
+42 GPVHGQ

-53 AKPTGPKPSRVE
+53 AKPSGPKPSRVE

-70 VEAVAGQQ
+70 VETVAGQQ
-78 LTFSAAGYD
+78 LSFSAAGYD
-87 EVGNKMD
+87 DAGNKMD

-107 AFADDKGMVTFTGSG
+107 GFADDKGTVTFTGSG

-130 NGKSGFITVAVRPQ
+130 NGKTGFITVTVRPQ
-144 AVARVTITKPRAALA
+144 SVARVTITKPRAALA
-159 VGTGLTLQAQAEM
+159 LGTGLTLQAHAEM

-178 TDQQVKWVSLRPE
+178 TDQQVRWVSLRPDV
-191 IASIDESGFVVGQSA
+191 ASIDESGFVTGQA
-206 GTATLQASVADVK
+206 VGTATLEASVGDIK
-219 ATTSIEVVRN
+219 ATTSIDVVRN

-234 LITPRTTRARTGDVV
+234 SIAPKTSRVRTGDVV

-256 GQANARVSAVARW
+256 GQTNARVSAIARW
-269 SVSGV
+269 SISGA

-305 TVSVVARE
+305 TVTVVPRE
-313 VARELEVVGRTPQE
+313 VVRELEVVGRTAQE
-327 EFQTAEQWIIG
+327 EFQTAEQWIVG
-338 KYAYLSSIMAGR
+338 NYAYVSSIMAGR

-356 SDPAKPVKV
+356 SDPAKPLKV

-376 DVSTTADGKIAVI
+376 DVSTTADGKIGVV

-402 FLDLSDPA
+402 FLDLADPA

-463 QTENPL
+463 QTENAL
-469 ARPVKTPEGETY
+469 AREVKSPEGETF

-558 DEVFPVQYDLTD
+558 DEVFPAQYDLTD
-570 KTRIPTKGVVHV
+570 KARIPTKGVVHV

-603 AHNMWVENDVMF
+603 AHNMWVENDVMY
-615 IGYYGGGA
+615 IGYYSGGA
-623 RAIDVSGELR
+623 RAVDVSGELR

-666 HDGLIYFNDIHTGIW
+666 HKGLIYFNDIHTGLW
-681 VTKMIDPTE
+681 VTKLIDPAE
-690 KAQPKP
+690 RAK

>member
-1 MTPTSLSA
+1 M
-9 GNVGWAGILCLL
+9 
-21 FSHSGSVVV
+21 

-36 VAAVLA
+36 VIAVLV
-42 GPAYGQ
+42 GPVHGQ

-53 AKPTGPKPSRVE
+53 AKPSGPKPSRVE

-70 VEAVAGQQ
+70 VETVAGQQ
-78 LTFSAAGYD
+78 LSFSAAGYD
-87 EVGNKMD
+87 DAGNKMD

-107 AFADDKGMVTFTGSG
+107 GFADDKGTVTFTGSG

-130 NGKSGFITVAVRPQ
+130 NGKTGFITVTVRPQ
-144 AVARVTITKPRAALA
+144 SVARVTITKPRAALA
-159 VGTGLTLQAQAEM
+159 LGTGLTLQAHAEM

-178 TDQQVKWVSLRPE
+178 TDQQVRWVSLRPD
-191 IASIDESGFVVGQSA
+191 IASIDESGFVTGQA
-206 GTATLQASVADVK
+206 VGTATLEASVGDIK
-219 ATTSIEVVRN
+219 ATTSIDVVRN

-234 LITPRTTRARTGDVV
+234 SIVPKTSRVRTGDVV

-256 GQANARVSAVARW
+256 GQTNARVSAIARW
-269 SVSGV
+269 SISGA

-305 TVSVVARE
+305 TVTVVPRE
-313 VARELEVVGRTPQE
+313 VVRELEVVGRTAQE
-327 EFQTAEQWIIG
+327 EFQTAEQWIVG
-338 KYAYLSSIMAGR
+338 NYAYVSSIMAGR

-356 SDPAKPVKV
+356 SDPAKPLKV

-376 DVSTTADGKIAVI
+376 DVSTTADGKIGVV

-402 FLDLSDPA
+402 FLDLADPA

-463 QTENPL
+463 QTENAL
-469 ARPVKTPEGETY
+469 AREVKSPEGETF

-558 DEVFPVQYDLTD
+558 DEVFPAQYDLTD
-570 KTRIPTKGVVHV
+570 KARIPTKGVVHV

-603 AHNMWVENDVMF
+603 AHNMWVENDVMY
-615 IGYYGGGA
+615 IGYYSGGA
-623 RAIDVSGELR
+623 RAVDVSGELR

-666 HDGLIYFNDIHTGIW
+666 HNGLIYFNDVHTGLW
-681 VTKMIDPTE
+681 VTKLIDPAE
-690 KAQPKP
+690 RAK

>member
-1 MTPTSLSA
+1 
-9 GNVGWAGILCLL
+9 
-21 FSHSGSVVV
+21 V

-36 VAAVLA
+36 VIAALV
-42 GPAYGQ
+42 GPVHGQ

-53 AKPTGPKPSRVE
+53 AKPSGPKPSRVE

-70 VEAVAGQQ
+70 VETVAGQQ
-78 LTFSAAGYD
+78 LSFSAAGYD
-87 EVGNKMD
+87 DAGNKMD

-107 AFADDKGMVTFTGSG
+107 GFADDKGTVTFTGSG

-130 NGKSGFITVAVRPQ
+130 NGKTGFITVTVRPQ

-159 VGTGLTLQAQAEM
+159 LGTGLTLQAHAEM

-178 TDQQVKWVSLRPE
+178 TDQQVRWVSLRPDV
-191 IASIDESGFVVGQSA
+191 ASIDESGFVTGQA
-206 GTATLQASVADVK
+206 VGTATLEASVGDIK
-219 ATTSIEVVRN
+219 ATTSIDVVRN

-234 LITPRTTRARTGDVV
+234 SIVPKTSRVRTGDVV

-256 GQANARVSAVARW
+256 GQTNARVSAIARW
-269 SVSGV
+269 SISGA

-305 TVSVVARE
+305 TVTVVPRE
-313 VARELEVVGRTPQE
+313 VARELEVVGRTAQE
-327 EFQTAEQWIIG
+327 EFQTAEQWIVG
-338 KYAYLSSIMAGR
+338 NYAYVSSIMAGR

-356 SDPAKPVKV
+356 SDPAKPLKV

-376 DVSTTADGKIAVI
+376 DVSTTADGKIGVV

-402 FLDLSDPA
+402 FLDLADPA

-463 QTENPL
+463 QTENAL
-469 ARPVKTPEGETY
+469 AREVKSPEGETF

-558 DEVFPVQYDLTD
+558 DEVFPAQYDLTD
-570 KTRIPTKGVVHV
+570 KARIPTKGVVHV

-603 AHNMWVENDVMF
+603 AHNMWVENDVMY
-615 IGYYGGGA
+615 IGYYSGGA
-623 RAIDVSGELR
+623 RAVDVSGELR

-666 HDGLIYFNDIHTGIW
+666 HKGLIYFNDIHTGLW
-681 VTKMIDPTE
+681 VTKLIDPAE
-690 KAQPKP
+690 RAK

>member
-1 MTPTSLSA
+1 M
-9 GNVGWAGILCLL
+9 
-21 FSHSGSVVV
+21 

-36 VAAVLA
+36 VIAVLVS
-42 GPAYGQ
+42 PVYGQ

-70 VEAVAGQQ
+70 VETVAGQQ
-78 LTFSAAGYD
+78 LSFSAAGYD
-87 EVGNKMD
+87 DAGNKMD

-107 AFADDKGMVTFTGSG
+107 GFADDKGTVTFTGSG

-130 NGKSGFITVAVRPQ
+130 NGKTGFITVTVRPQ
-144 AVARVTITKPRAALA
+144 SVARVTITKPRAALA
-159 VGTGLTLQAQAEM
+159 LGTGLTLQAHAEM

-178 TDQQVKWVSLRPE
+178 TDQQVRWVSLRPDV
-191 IASIDESGFVVGQSA
+191 ASIDESGFVTGQA
-206 GTATLQASVADVK
+206 VGTATLEASVGDIK
-219 ATTSIEVVRN
+219 ATTSIDVVRN

-234 LITPRTTRARTGDVV
+234 SIVPKTSRVRTGDVV

-256 GQANARVSAVARW
+256 GQTNARVSAIARW
-269 SVSGV
+269 SISGA

-305 TVSVVARE
+305 TVTVVPRE
-313 VARELEVVGRTPQE
+313 VARELEVVGRTAQE
-327 EFQTAEQWIIG
+327 EFQTAEQWIVG
-338 KYAYLSSIMAGR
+338 NYAYVSSIMAGR

-356 SDPAKPVKV
+356 SDPAKPLKV

-376 DVSTTADGKIAVI
+376 DVSTTADGKIGVV

-402 FLDLSDPA
+402 FLDLADPA

-469 ARPVKTPEGETY
+469 ARAVKSPDGETF

-558 DEVFPVQYDLTD
+558 DEVFPAQYDLTD
-570 KTRIPTKGVVHV
+570 KARIPTKGVVHV

-603 AHNMWVENDVMF
+603 AHNMWVENDVMY
-615 IGYYGGGA
+615 IGYYSGGA
-623 RAIDVSGELR
+623 RAVDVSGELR

-666 HDGLIYFNDIHTGIW
+666 HKGLIYFNDIHTGLW
-681 VTKMIDPTE
+681 VTKLIDPAE
-690 KAQPKP
+690 RAK

>member
-1 MTPTSLSA
+1 M
-9 GNVGWAGILCLL
+9 
-21 FSHSGSVVV
+21 
-30 RLAVLL
+30 RLTVLL
-36 VAAVLA
+36 VSAILVI
-42 GPAYGQ
+42 PVHGQ
-48 EKPQE
+48 DKPQE

-87 EVGNKMD
+87 DAGNKMD
-94 AQPSAWFAAPFDL
+94 GQPSAWFAAPFDL
-107 AFADDKGMVTFTGSG
+107 AFADDKGTVTFTGAG

-130 NGKSGFITVAVRPQ
+130 NGKTGFIIVAVRPQ
-144 AVARVTITKPRAALA
+144 AVARVTITRPRAALA
-159 VGTGLTLQAQAEM
+159 LGTGLTLQAHAEM

-178 TDQQVKWVSLRPE
+178 TDQQVRWVSLRPE
-191 IASIDESGFVVGQSA
+191 IASIDESGFVVGQA
-206 GTATLQASVADVK
+206 VGTATLQASVGDVK
-219 ATTSIEVVRN
+219 ATTSIDVVRN

-234 LITPRTTRARTGDVV
+234 SITPKTTRVRTGDVV

-256 GQANARVSAVARW
+256 GQANARVSAIARW
-269 SVSGV
+269 SISGV

-286 EKPGSYAVTATIGD
+286 DKPGSYAVTATIGD

-305 TVSVVARE
+305 TVTVVPRE
-313 VARELEVVGRTPQE
+313 VARELEVVGRTSQE

-338 KYAYLSSIMAGR
+338 KYAYISSIMAGR

-365 DSVSFDARVIN
+365 DSISFDARVIN
-376 DVSTTADGKIAVI
+376 DVSTTADGKIGVI

-402 FLDLSDPA
+402 FLDLADPA

-421 VTGGVHSAYVNGHYV
+421 VTGGVHSAYVNSHYV

-463 QTENPL
+463 QTENAL
-469 ARPVKTPEGETY
+469 AREVKTPEGETF
-481 IGGRMLHDVQVVDGL
+481 IGGRMLHDIQVVDGL
-496 IYMGYWKDG
+496 LYMGYWKDG

-517 GSPEHPQFVSQ
+517 GSPERPQFVSQ

-540 WLAGAHS
+540 WMAGAHS

-558 DEVFPVQYDLTD
+558 DEVFPAQYDLTD
-570 KTRIPTKGVVHV
+570 KARIPTKGVVHI

-592 KVAEYDVPEEG
+592 KVAEYDVPEQG
-603 AHNMWVENDVMF
+603 AHNMWVENDVMY

-623 RAIDVSGELR
+623 RVIDVSGELR
-633 GNLYRQGR
+633 GNLYQQGR

-666 HDGLIYFNDIHTGIW
+666 HDGLIYFNDINTGIW
-681 VTKMIDPTE
+681 VTKLVDPAE
-690 KAQPKP
+690 RAKPKP

>member
-1 MTPTSLSA
+1 M
-9 GNVGWAGILCLL
+9 
-21 FSHSGSVVV
+21 

-36 VAAVLA
+36 VAAVLVS
-42 GPAYGQ
+42 PIHGQ

-70 VEAVAGQQ
+70 VETVAGQQ

-87 EVGNKMD
+87 EAGNKMD

-107 AFADDKGMVTFTGSG
+107 AFADDKGTVTFTGSG

-130 NGKSGFITVAVRPQ
+130 NGKSGFIVVTVRPQ

-159 VGTGLTLQAQAEM
+159 VGTGLTLQAHAEM

-178 TDQQVKWVSLRPE
+178 TDQQVKWVSLRPDV
-191 IASIDESGFVVGQSA
+191 ASIDESGFVVGQA
-206 GTATLQASVADVK
+206 VGTAMLQASVGDVK
-219 ATTSIEVVRN
+219 ASTSIDVVRN

-234 LITPRTTRARTGDVV
+234 SITPKTTRARTGDVV

-269 SVSGV
+269 SVSGI

-286 EKPGSYAVTATIGD
+286 ERPGSYAVTATIGD

-305 TVSVVARE
+305 SVTVVPRE

-327 EFQTAEQWIIG
+327 EFQAAEQWIIG

-376 DVSTTADGKIAVI
+376 DVSTTADGRIAVI

-402 FLDLSDPA
+402 FLDLADPA

-469 ARPVKTPEGETY
+469 ARPVKNPEGETF

-558 DEVFPVQYDLTD
+558 DEVFPVQFDLTD
-570 KTRIPTKGVVHV
+570 KARIPTKGVVHV

-603 AHNMWVENDVMF
+603 AHNMWVENDVMY
-615 IGYYGGGA
+615 IGYYSGGA
-623 RAIDVSGELR
+623 RVVDVSGELR

-666 HDGLIYFNDIHTGIW
+666 HEGLIYFNDIHTGIW
-681 VTKMIDPTE
+681 ATKVVDPAERAT
-690 KAQPKP
+690 QKP

>member
-1 MTPTSLSA
+1 M
-9 GNVGWAGILCLL
+9 
-21 FSHSGSVVV
+21 

-36 VAAVLA
+36 VIAVLVS
-42 GPAYGQ
+42 PVYGQ

-70 VEAVAGQQ
+70 VETVAGQQ
-78 LTFSAAGYD
+78 LSFSAAGYD
-87 EVGNKMD
+87 DAGNKMD

-107 AFADDKGMVTFTGSG
+107 GFADDTGTVTFTGSG

-130 NGKSGFITVAVRPQ
+130 NGKTGFITVTVRPQ
-144 AVARVTITKPRAALA
+144 SVARVTITKPRAALA
-159 VGTGLTLQAQAEM
+159 LGTGLTLQAHAEM

-178 TDQQVKWVSLRPE
+178 TDQQVRWVSLRPD
-191 IASIDESGFVVGQSA
+191 IASIDESGFVTGQA
-206 GTATLQASVADVK
+206 VGTATLEASVGDIK
-219 ATTSIEVVRN
+219 ATTSIDVVRN

-234 LITPRTTRARTGDVV
+234 SIVPKTSRVRTGDVV

-256 GQANARVSAVARW
+256 GQTNARVSAIARW
-269 SVSGV
+269 SISGA

-305 TVSVVARE
+305 TVTVVPRE
-313 VARELEVVGRTPQE
+313 VVRELEVVGRTAQE
-327 EFQTAEQWIIG
+327 EFQTAEQWIVG
-338 KYAYLSSIMAGR
+338 NYAYVSSIMAGR

-356 SDPAKPVKV
+356 SDPAKPLKV

-376 DVSTTADGKIAVI
+376 DVSTTADGKIGVV

-402 FLDLSDPA
+402 FLDLADPA

-463 QTENPL
+463 QTENAL
-469 ARPVKTPEGETY
+469 AREVKSPEGETF

-558 DEVFPVQYDLTD
+558 DEVFPAQYDLTD
-570 KTRIPTKGVVHV
+570 KARIPTKGVVHV

-603 AHNMWVENDVMF
+603 AHNMWVENDVMY
-615 IGYYGGGA
+615 IGYYSGGA
-623 RAIDVSGELR
+623 RAVDVSGELR

-666 HDGLIYFNDIHTGIW
+666 HNGLIYFNDVHTGLW
-681 VTKMIDPTE
+681 VTKLIDPAE
-690 KAQPKP
+690 RAK

>member
-1 MTPTSLSA
+1 
-9 GNVGWAGILCLL
+9 
-21 FSHSGSVVV
+21 V

-36 VAAVLA
+36 VIAALV
-42 GPAYGQ
+42 GPVHGQ

-53 AKPTGPKPSRVE
+53 AKPSGPKPSRVE

-70 VEAVAGQQ
+70 VETVAGQQ
-78 LTFSAAGYD
+78 LSFSAAGYD
-87 EVGNKMD
+87 DAGNKMD

-107 AFADDKGMVTFTGSG
+107 GFADDKGTVTFTGSG

-130 NGKSGFITVAVRPQ
+130 NGKTGFITVTVRPQ

-159 VGTGLTLQAQAEM
+159 LGTGLTLQAHAEM

-178 TDQQVKWVSLRPE
+178 TDQQVRWVSLRPDV
-191 IASIDESGFVVGQSA
+191 ASIDESGFVTGQA
-206 GTATLQASVADVK
+206 VGTATLEASVGDIK
-219 ATTSIEVVRN
+219 ATTSIDVVRN

-234 LITPRTTRARTGDVV
+234 SIVPKTSRVRTGDVV

-256 GQANARVSAVARW
+256 GQTNARVSAIARW
-269 SVSGV
+269 SISGA

-300 RSAVA
+300 RSTVA
-305 TVSVVARE
+305 TVTVVPRE
-313 VARELEVVGRTPQE
+313 VARELEVIGRTAQE
-327 EFQTAEQWIIG
+327 EFQTAEQWIVG
-338 KYAYLSSIMAGR
+338 NYAYVSSIMAGR

-356 SDPAKPVKV
+356 SDPAKPLKV

-376 DVSTTADGKIAVI
+376 DVSTTADGKIGVV

-402 FLDLSDPA
+402 FLDLADPA

-469 ARPVKTPEGETY
+469 ARAVKSPDGETF

-558 DEVFPVQYDLTD
+558 DEVFPAQYDLTD
-570 KTRIPTKGVVHV
+570 KARIPTKGVVHV

-603 AHNMWVENDVMF
+603 AHNMWVENDVMY
-615 IGYYGGGA
+615 IGYYSGGA
-623 RAIDVSGELR
+623 RAVDVSGELR

-666 HDGLIYFNDIHTGIW
+666 HKGLIYFNDIHTGLW
-681 VTKMIDPTE
+681 VTKLIDPAE
-690 KAQPKP
+690 RAK

>member
-1 MTPTSLSA
+1 
-9 GNVGWAGILCLL
+9 
-21 FSHSGSVVV
+21 V

-36 VAAVLA
+36 VIAAIV
-42 GPAYGQ
+42 GPVHGQ

-53 AKPTGPKPSRVE
+53 AKPSGPKPSRVE

-70 VEAVAGQQ
+70 VETVAGQQ
-78 LTFSAAGYD
+78 LSFSAAGYD
-87 EVGNKMD
+87 DAGNKMD

-107 AFADDKGMVTFTGSG
+107 GFADDKGTVTFTGSG

-130 NGKSGFITVAVRPQ
+130 NGKTGFITVTVRPQ

-159 VGTGLTLQAQAEM
+159 LGTGLTLQAHAEM

-178 TDQQVKWVSLRPE
+178 TDQQVRWVSLRPDV
-191 IASIDESGFVVGQSA
+191 ASIDESGFVTGQA
-206 GTATLQASVADVK
+206 VGTATLEASVGDIK
-219 ATTSIEVVRN
+219 ATTSIDVVRN

-234 LITPRTTRARTGDVV
+234 FIAPKTSRVRTGDVV

-256 GQANARVSAVARW
+256 GQTNARVSAIARW
-269 SVSGV
+269 SISGA

-305 TVSVVARE
+305 TVTVVPRE
-313 VARELEVVGRTPQE
+313 VVRELEVVGRTAQE
-327 EFQTAEQWIIG
+327 EFQTAEQWIVG
-338 KYAYLSSIMAGR
+338 NYAYVSSIMAGR

-376 DVSTTADGKIAVI
+376 DVSTTADGKIGVV

-402 FLDLSDPA
+402 FLDLADPA

-469 ARPVKTPEGETY
+469 ARAVKSPDGETF

-558 DEVFPVQYDLTD
+558 DEVFPAQYDLTD
-570 KTRIPTKGVVHV
+570 KARIPTKGVVHV

-603 AHNMWVENDVMF
+603 AHNMWVENDVMY
-615 IGYYGGGA
+615 IGYYSGGA
-623 RAIDVSGELR
+623 RAVDVSGELR

-666 HDGLIYFNDIHTGIW
+666 HKGLIYFNDIHTGLW
-681 VTKMIDPTE
+681 VTKLIDPAE
-690 KAQPKP
+690 RAK

>member
-1 MTPTSLSA
+1 M
-9 GNVGWAGILCLL
+9 
-21 FSHSGSVVV
+21 

-36 VAAVLA
+36 VIAALV
-42 GPAYGQ
+42 GPVHGQ

-53 AKPTGPKPSRVE
+53 AKPSGPKPSRVE

-70 VEAVAGQQ
+70 VETVAGQQ
-78 LTFSAAGYD
+78 LSFSAAGYD
-87 EVGNKMD
+87 DAGNKMD

-107 AFADDKGMVTFTGSG
+107 GFADDKGTVTFTGSG

-130 NGKSGFITVAVRPQ
+130 NGKTGFITVTVRPQ

-159 VGTGLTLQAQAEM
+159 LGTGLTLQAHAEM

-178 TDQQVKWVSLRPE
+178 TDQQVRWVSLRPDV
-191 IASIDESGFVVGQSA
+191 ASIDESGFVTGQA
-206 GTATLQASVADVK
+206 VGTATLEASVGDIK
-219 ATTSIEVVRN
+219 ATTSIDVVRN

-234 LITPRTTRARTGDVV
+234 SIVPKTSRVRTGDVV

-256 GQANARVSAVARW
+256 GQTNARVSAIARW
-269 SVSGV
+269 SISGA

-305 TVSVVARE
+305 TVTVVPRE
-313 VARELEVVGRTPQE
+313 VARELEVVGRTAQE
-327 EFQTAEQWIIG
+327 EFQTAEQWIVG
-338 KYAYLSSIMAGR
+338 NYAYVSSIMAGR

-356 SDPAKPVKV
+356 SDPAKPLKV

-376 DVSTTADGKIAVI
+376 DVSTTADGKIGVV

-402 FLDLSDPA
+402 FLDLADPA

-421 VTGGVHSAYVNGHYV
+421 VTGGVHSAYINGHYV

-463 QTENPL
+463 QTENAL
-469 ARPVKTPEGETY
+469 AREVKSPEGETF

-558 DEVFPVQYDLTD
+558 DEVFPAQYDLTD
-570 KTRIPTKGVVHV
+570 KARIPTKGVVHV

-603 AHNMWVENDVMF
+603 AHNMWVENDVMY
-615 IGYYGGGA
+615 IGYYSGGA
-623 RAIDVSGELR
+623 RAVDVSGELR

-666 HDGLIYFNDIHTGIW
+666 HNGLIYFNDIHTGLW
-681 VTKMIDPTE
+681 VTKLIDPAE
-690 KAQPKP
+690 RAK

>member
-1 MTPTSLSA
+1 
-9 GNVGWAGILCLL
+9 
-21 FSHSGSVVV
+21 V

-36 VAAVLA
+36 VIAVLVS
-42 GPAYGQ
+42 PVYGQ

-70 VEAVAGQQ
+70 VETVAGQQ
-78 LTFSAAGYD
+78 LSFSAAGYD
-87 EVGNKMD
+87 DAGNKMD

-107 AFADDKGMVTFTGSG
+107 GFADDTGTVTFTGSG

-130 NGKSGFITVAVRPQ
+130 NGKTGFITVTVRPQ

-159 VGTGLTLQAQAEM
+159 LGTGLTLQAHAEM

-178 TDQQVKWVSLRPE
+178 TDQQVRWVSLRPD
-191 IASIDESGFVVGQSA
+191 IASIDESGFVTGQA
-206 GTATLQASVADVK
+206 VGTATLEASVGDIK
-219 ATTSIEVVRN
+219 ATTSIDVVRN

-234 LITPRTTRARTGDVV
+234 SIAPKTSRVRTGDVV

-256 GQANARVSAVARW
+256 GQTNARVSAIARW
-269 SVSGV
+269 SISGA

-305 TVSVVARE
+305 TVTVVPRE
-313 VARELEVVGRTPQE
+313 VARELEVVGRTAQE
-327 EFQTAEQWIIG
+327 EFQTAEQWIVG
-338 KYAYLSSIMAGR
+338 NYAYVSSIMAGR

-376 DVSTTADGKIAVI
+376 DVSTTADGKIGVV

-402 FLDLSDPA
+402 FLDLADPA

-463 QTENPL
+463 QTENAL
-469 ARPVKTPEGETY
+469 AREVKSPEGETF

-558 DEVFPVQYDLTD
+558 DEVFPAQYDLTD
-570 KTRIPTKGVVHV
+570 KARIPTKGVVHV

-603 AHNMWVENDVMF
+603 AHNMWVENDVMY
-615 IGYYGGGA
+615 IGYYSGGA
-623 RAIDVSGELR
+623 RAVDVSGELR

-666 HDGLIYFNDIHTGIW
+666 HNGLIYFNDVHTGLW
-681 VTKMIDPTE
+681 VTKLIDPAE
-690 KAQPKP
+690 RAK

>member
-1 MTPTSLSA
+1 M
-9 GNVGWAGILCLL
+9 
-21 FSHSGSVVV
+21 

-36 VAAVLA
+36 VIAALV
-42 GPAYGQ
+42 GPVHGQ

-53 AKPTGPKPSRVE
+53 AKPSGPKPSRVE

-70 VEAVAGQQ
+70 VETVAGQQ
-78 LTFSAAGYD
+78 LSFSAAGYD
-87 EVGNKMD
+87 DAGNKMD

-107 AFADDKGMVTFTGSG
+107 GFADDTGTVTFTGSG

-130 NGKSGFITVAVRPQ
+130 NGKTGFITVTVRPQ

-159 VGTGLTLQAQAEM
+159 LGTGLTLQAHAEM

-178 TDQQVKWVSLRPE
+178 TDQQVRWVSLRPDV
-191 IASIDESGFVVGQSA
+191 ASIDESGFVTGQA
-206 GTATLQASVADVK
+206 VGTATLEASVGDIK
-219 ATTSIEVVRN
+219 ATTSIDVVRN

-234 LITPRTTRARTGDVV
+234 SIVPKTSRVRTGDVV

-256 GQANARVSAVARW
+256 GQTNARVSAIARW
-269 SVSGV
+269 SISGA

-300 RSAVA
+300 RSTVA
-305 TVSVVARE
+305 TVTVVPRE
-313 VARELEVVGRTPQE
+313 VARELEVIGRTAQE
-327 EFQTAEQWIIG
+327 EFQTAEQWIVG
-338 KYAYLSSIMAGR
+338 NYAYVSSIMAGR

-356 SDPAKPVKV
+356 SDPAKPLKV

-376 DVSTTADGKIAVI
+376 DVSTTADGKIGVV

-402 FLDLSDPA
+402 FLDLADPA

-463 QTENPL
+463 QTENAL
-469 ARPVKTPEGETY
+469 AREVKSPEGETF

-558 DEVFPVQYDLTD
+558 DEVFPAQYDLTD
-570 KTRIPTKGVVHV
+570 KARIPTKGVVHV

-603 AHNMWVENDVMF
+603 AHNMWVENDVMY
-615 IGYYGGGA
+615 IGYYSGGA
-623 RAIDVSGELR
+623 RAVDVSGELR

-666 HDGLIYFNDIHTGIW
+666 HKGLIYFNDIHTGLW
-681 VTKMIDPTE
+681 VTKLIDPAE
-690 KAQPKP
+690 RAK

>member
-1 MTPTSLSA
+1 M
-9 GNVGWAGILCLL
+9 
-21 FSHSGSVVV
+21 
-30 RLAVLL
+30 RLAAFL
-36 VAAVLA
+36 VAALIVV
-42 GPAYGQ
+42 PVHGQ
-48 EKPQE
+48 ESKPPDT
-53 AKPTGPKPSRVE
+53 KPTGPKPARVE

-70 VEAVAGQQ
+70 VETTAGQQ
-78 LTFSAAGYD
+78 LAFAATGYD
-87 EVGNKMD
+87 EAGNKMD
-94 AQPSAWFAAPFDL
+94 ASPSAWFATPFDL
-107 AFADDKGMVTFTGSG
+107 AYADDKGNVTFTGAG
-122 DVRVGAII
+122 EVRVGAIV
-130 NGKSGFITVAVRPQ
+130 NGKSGFTTITVRPQ
-144 AVARVTITKPRAALA
+144 PVARVTVAKPRAALA
-159 VGTGLTLQAQAEM
+159 VGTGLTLHAQAEM

-178 TDQQVKWVSLRPE
+178 TDLQIQWTSLRPDV
-191 IASIDESGFVVGQSA
+191 AAIDESGFIVGQA
-206 GTATLQASVADVK
+206 VGTATIQASVGSVK
-219 ATTSIEVVRN
+219 GTTTVDVVRN

-234 LITPRTTRARTGDVV
+234 SIAPRTTRVRTGDVV
-249 RFESVAS
+249 RFETVVS
-256 GQANARVSAVARW
+256 GQGDARVSAVPRW
-269 SVSGV
+269 AVSGV

-281 GGFVA
+281 GVFVA
-286 EKPGSYAVTATIGD
+286 ERTGSYAVTAIIGD
-300 RSAVA
+300 RSAAA
-305 TVSVVARE
+305 TVAVVARE
-313 VARELEVVGRTPQE
+313 VAHELEVVGRTPQE
-327 EFQTAEQWIIG
+327 EFQTAEQWVVG
-338 KYAYLSSIMAGR
+338 KYAYVSTIMAGR
-350 VWVYDI
+350 IWVYDL

-376 DVSTTADGKIAVI
+376 DVSTTADGKIGVL

-402 FLDLSDPA
+402 FLDLADPA

-442 TGSLRVIDFADPAK
+442 TGSLRVIDFADPSR

-463 QTENPL
+463 QTESPL
-469 ARPVKTPEGETY
+469 ARPVTNSEGQT
-481 IGGRMLHDVQVVDGL
+481 IVGGRMLHDVQVVDGL

-517 GSPEHPQFVSQ
+517 GSPEHPQLVSQ

-558 DEVFPVQYDLTD
+558 DEVFPAQFDLTD
-570 KTRIPTKGVVHV
+570 KARIPTKGVVHV
-582 VDVSDILNPR
+582 VDVSDIVNPR

-603 AHNMWVENDVMF
+603 AHNMWVENDVMY

-623 RAIDVSGELR
+623 RAVDVSGELR

-666 HDGLIYFNDIHTGIW
+666 HNGLIYFNDVNTGIW
-681 VTKMIDPTE
+681 VTKLTDPRE
-690 KAQPKP
+690 RAPK

>member
-1 MTPTSLSA
+1 M
-9 GNVGWAGILCLL
+9 
-21 FSHSGSVVV
+21 

-36 VAAVLA
+36 VIAALV
-42 GPAYGQ
+42 GPVHGQ

-53 AKPTGPKPSRVE
+53 AKPSGPKPSRVE

-70 VEAVAGQQ
+70 VETVAGQQ
-78 LTFSAAGYD
+78 LSFSAAGYD
-87 EVGNKMD
+87 DAGNKMD

-107 AFADDKGMVTFTGSG
+107 GFADDTGTVTFTGSG

-130 NGKSGFITVAVRPQ
+130 NGKTGFITVTVRPQ
-144 AVARVTITKPRAALA
+144 SVARVTITKPRAALA
-159 VGTGLTLQAQAEM
+159 LGTGLTLQAHAEM
-172 ANGDPR
+172 SNGDPR
-178 TDQQVKWVSLRPE
+178 TDQQVRWVSLRPDV
-191 IASIDESGFVVGQSA
+191 ASIDESGFVTGQA
-206 GTATLQASVADVK
+206 VGTATLEASVGDIK
-219 ATTSIEVVRN
+219 ATTSIDVVRN

-234 LITPRTTRARTGDVV
+234 FIAPKTSRVRTGDVV

-256 GQANARVSAVARW
+256 GQTNARVSAIARW
-269 SVSGV
+269 SISGA

-305 TVSVVARE
+305 TVTVVPRE
-313 VARELEVVGRTPQE
+313 VARELEVVGRTAQE
-327 EFQTAEQWIIG
+327 EFQTAEQWIVG
-338 KYAYLSSIMAGR
+338 NYAYVSSIMAGR

-376 DVSTTADGKIAVI
+376 DVSTTADGKIGVV

-402 FLDLSDPA
+402 FLDLADPA

-463 QTENPL
+463 QTENAL
-469 ARPVKTPEGETY
+469 AREVKSPEGETF

-558 DEVFPVQYDLTD
+558 DEVFPAQYDLTD
-570 KTRIPTKGVVHV
+570 KARIPTKGVVHV

-603 AHNMWVENDVMF
+603 AHNMWVENDVMY
-615 IGYYGGGA
+615 IGYYSGGA
-623 RAIDVSGELR
+623 RAVDVSGELR

-666 HDGLIYFNDIHTGIW
+666 HKGLIYFNDIHTGLW
-681 VTKMIDPTE
+681 VTKLIDPAE
-690 KAQPKP
+690 RAK

>member
-1 MTPTSLSA
+1 
-9 GNVGWAGILCLL
+9 
-21 FSHSGSVVV
+21 V

-36 VAAVLA
+36 VIAALV
-42 GPAYGQ
+42 GPVHGQ

-53 AKPTGPKPSRVE
+53 AKPSGPKPSRVE

-70 VEAVAGQQ
+70 VETVAGQQ
-78 LTFSAAGYD
+78 LSFSAAGYD
-87 EVGNKMD
+87 DAGNKMD

-107 AFADDKGMVTFTGSG
+107 GFADDKGTVTFTGSG

-130 NGKSGFITVAVRPQ
+130 NGKTGFITVTVRPQ

-159 VGTGLTLQAQAEM
+159 LGTGLTLQAHAEM

-178 TDQQVKWVSLRPE
+178 TDQQVRWVSLRPDV
-191 IASIDESGFVVGQSA
+191 ASIDESGFVTGQA
-206 GTATLQASVADVK
+206 VGTATLEASVGDIK
-219 ATTSIEVVRN
+219 ATTSIDVVRN

-234 LITPRTTRARTGDVV
+234 FIAPKTSRVRTGDVV

-256 GQANARVSAVARW
+256 GQTNARVSAIARW
-269 SVSGV
+269 SISGA

-305 TVSVVARE
+305 TVTVVPRE
-313 VARELEVVGRTPQE
+313 VARELEVVGRTAQE
-327 EFQTAEQWIIG
+327 EFQTAEQWIVG
-338 KYAYLSSIMAGR
+338 NYAYVSSIMAGR

-376 DVSTTADGKIAVI
+376 DVSTTADGKIGVV

-402 FLDLSDPA
+402 FLDLADPA

-463 QTENPL
+463 QTENAL
-469 ARPVKTPEGETY
+469 AREVKSPEGETF

-558 DEVFPVQYDLTD
+558 DEVFPAQYDLTD
-570 KTRIPTKGVVHV
+570 KARIPTKGVVHV

-603 AHNMWVENDVMF
+603 AHNMWVENDVMY
-615 IGYYGGGA
+615 IGYYSGGA
-623 RAIDVSGELR
+623 RAVDVSGELR

-666 HDGLIYFNDIHTGIW
+666 HNGLIYFNDVHTGLW
-681 VTKMIDPTE
+681 VTKLIDPAE
-690 KAQPKP
+690 RAK

>member
-1 MTPTSLSA
+1 
-9 GNVGWAGILCLL
+9 
-21 FSHSGSVVV
+21 V

-36 VAAVLA
+36 VIAALV
-42 GPAYGQ
+42 GPVHGQ

-53 AKPTGPKPSRVE
+53 AKPSGPKPSRVE

-70 VEAVAGQQ
+70 VETVAGQQ
-78 LTFSAAGYD
+78 LSFSAAGYD
-87 EVGNKMD
+87 DAGNKMD
-94 AQPSAWFAAPFDL
+94 AQPSAWFATPFDL
-107 AFADDKGMVTFTGSG
+107 GFADDKGTVTFTGSG

-130 NGKSGFITVAVRPQ
+130 NGKTGFITVTVRPQ

-159 VGTGLTLQAQAEM
+159 LGTGLTLQAHAEM

-178 TDQQVKWVSLRPE
+178 TDQQVRWVSLRPDV
-191 IASIDESGFVVGQSA
+191 ASIDESGFVTGQA
-206 GTATLQASVADVK
+206 VGTATLEASVGDIK
-219 ATTSIEVVRN
+219 ATTSIDVVRN

-234 LITPRTTRARTGDVV
+234 SIVPKTSRVRTGDVV

-256 GQANARVSAVARW
+256 GQTNARVSAIARW
-269 SVSGV
+269 SISGA

-305 TVSVVARE
+305 TVTVVPRE
-313 VARELEVVGRTPQE
+313 VARELEVVGRTAQE
-327 EFQTAEQWIIG
+327 EFQTAEQWIVG
-338 KYAYLSSIMAGR
+338 NYAYVSSIMAGR

-356 SDPAKPVKV
+356 SDPAKPLKV

-376 DVSTTADGKIAVI
+376 DVSTTADGKIGVV

-402 FLDLSDPA
+402 FLDLADPA

-463 QTENPL
+463 QTENAL
-469 ARPVKTPEGETY
+469 AREVKSPEGETF

-517 GSPEHPQFVSQ
+517 GSPEHPPFVSQ

-558 DEVFPVQYDLTD
+558 DEVFPAQYDLTD
-570 KTRIPTKGVVHV
+570 KARIPTKGVVHV

-603 AHNMWVENDVMF
+603 AHNMWVENDVMY
-615 IGYYGGGA
+615 IGYYSGGA
-623 RAIDVSGELR
+623 RAVDVSGELR

-666 HDGLIYFNDIHTGIW
+666 HKGLIYFNDIHTGLW
-681 VTKMIDPTE
+681 VTKLIDPAE
-690 KAQPKP
+690 RAK

>member
-1 MTPTSLSA
+1 M
-9 GNVGWAGILCLL
+9 
-21 FSHSGSVVV
+21 

-36 VAAVLA
+36 VAAVLVS
-42 GPAYGQ
+42 PIHGQ

-70 VEAVAGQQ
+70 VETVAGQQ
-78 LTFSAAGYD
+78 LTFTAAGYD
-87 EVGNKMD
+87 EAGNKMD

-107 AFADDKGMVTFTGSG
+107 AFVDDKGTVTFTGSG

-130 NGKSGFITVAVRPQ
+130 NGKSGFIVVTVRPQ

-159 VGTGLTLQAQAEM
+159 VGTGLTLQAHAEM

-178 TDQQVKWVSLRPE
+178 TDQQVKWVSLRPDV
-191 IASIDESGFVVGQSA
+191 ASIDESGFVVGQA
-206 GTATLQASVADVK
+206 VGTAMLQASVGDVK
-219 ATTSIEVVRN
+219 ASTSIDVVRN

-234 LITPRTTRARTGDVV
+234 SITPKTTRARTGDVV

-286 EKPGSYAVTATIGD
+286 ERQGSYAVTATIGD

-305 TVSVVARE
+305 SVTVVPRE

-327 EFQTAEQWIIG
+327 EFQAAEQWIIG

-376 DVSTTADGKIAVI
+376 DVSTTADGRIAVI

-402 FLDLSDPA
+402 FLDLADPA

-469 ARPVKTPEGETY
+469 ARPVTTPEGETF

-570 KTRIPTKGVVHV
+570 KARIPTKGVVHV

-603 AHNMWVENDVMF
+603 AHNMWVENDVMY
-615 IGYYGGGA
+615 IGYYSGGA
-623 RAIDVSGELR
+623 RAVDVSGELR

-681 VTKMIDPTE
+681 ATKMVDPAE
-690 KAQPKP
+690 RAKQQKP